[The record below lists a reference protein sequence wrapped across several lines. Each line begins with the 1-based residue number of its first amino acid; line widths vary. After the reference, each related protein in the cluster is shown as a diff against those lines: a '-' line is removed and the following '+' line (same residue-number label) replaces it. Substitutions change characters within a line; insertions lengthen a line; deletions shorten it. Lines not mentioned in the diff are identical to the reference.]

1 MSELTDE
8 AKKEIADA
16 VRIVREDKIL
26 RYLKGN
32 KNASASV
39 PVSDPNSDPANPVSN
54 PSNIDPDKPVPPPV
68 KPPEPPKA
76 KKKGLYWGDTDDE

>member
-1 MSELTDE
+1 MSDLTDE

-26 RYLKGN
+26 KFLKEN
-32 KNASASV
+32 KNVSTSV
-39 PVSDPNSDPANPVSN
+39 PASDPSSDPSN
-54 PSNIDPDKPVPPPV
+54 PIPDPSTVDPDKPIPPPV
-68 KPPEPPKA
+68 KPPEPPKP

>member
-26 RYLKGN
+26 RYLKEN
-32 KNASASV
+32 KNASVSV
-39 PVSDPNSDPANPVSN
+39 PVSDPNSDPANPVID
-54 PSNIDPDKPVPPPV
+54 PSNIHPDKPVPPPV